1 MYLVSKF
8 LYFFQTK
15 MESGESEEDDFKLV
29 KRKIVATD
37 KLLKHIVSLLGSCA
51 LHDKMFLVTII

>member
-1 MYLVSKF
+1 
-8 LYFFQTK
+8 

-37 KLLKHIVSLLGSCA
+37 KLLKHIVSLLGSSA
-51 LHDKMFLVTII
+51 LQDKMFLVTIIYEH